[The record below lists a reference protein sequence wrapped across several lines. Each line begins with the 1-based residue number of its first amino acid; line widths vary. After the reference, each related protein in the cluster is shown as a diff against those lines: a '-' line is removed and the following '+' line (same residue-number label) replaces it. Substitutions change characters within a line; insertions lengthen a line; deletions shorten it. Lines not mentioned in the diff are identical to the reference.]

1 MAILAGVVAQLLEDQ
16 LGHIGP
22 FQGAVALTVLA
33 LLLVLPWE
41 ENFGE
46 HESGDTSS
54 LYEKFAEGW
63 KTTLSN
69 RDIWKI
75 GLTQALSEG
84 AIYTLCSRLFPFKKK
99 KNLASHRTCSLFLC
113 GCPHYYRW
121 TRPEGYRQG
130 VCFPP

>member
-22 FQGAVALTVLA
+22 FQGAIALTVLA

-46 HESGDTSS
+46 RDNGDTSS
-54 LYEKFAEGW
+54 LYSKFAEGW

-69 RDIWKI
+69 QDIWKI

-84 AIYTLCSRLFPFKKK
+84 AMYTVCARLLPFKK
-99 KNLASHRTCSLFLC
+99 
-113 GCPHYYRW
+113 
-121 TRPEGYRQG
+121 
-130 VCFPP
+130 